1 MLKVGLET
9 SETRVDYKWIA
20 KRMSVEFTLRDPSMD
35 VSECLLASN
44 AEKEWSEHTMALP
57 PLKVG
62 DTVMIQNQSGN
73 HPLRWDKRGTI
84 VKAEG
89 FD

>member
-20 KRMSVEFTLRDPSMD
+20 KRMIVEFTLRDPSMD

-44 AEKEWSEHTMALP
+44 AGKEWSEHTMALP

-73 HPLRWDKRGTI
+73 HPLPWGKRGTI